1 MQNLSQVTRLRR
13 AVDPAPELAGFDADS
28 GLAGRGLFLGRVEQQ
43 WHLCARAKQPL
54 GVLVI
59 AIDGIDR
66 GDPQMEDSIT
76 FGQDVRAIGRVVSRW
91 CRRRA
96 DFAGRVRKQE
106 MAVMLAESQQDGIR
120 EIAQHIIDDVRDLE
134 LPNPVSPGTR
144 LTVSMGGIV
153 TVPAQS
159 RMARSLLVLADR
171 ALSDARDAGGNRVV
185 FYGDDVPLTH

>member
-13 AVDPAPELAGFDADS
+13 AVDPAPELAGFDTDS
-28 GLAGRGLFLGRVEQQ
+28 GLAGRDLFLGRVEQQ

-59 AIDGIDR
+59 AIDGIER
-66 GDPQMEDSIT
+66 GDPMLEGRAG

-106 MAVMLAESQQDGIR
+106 MAVMLAESQQAGIR
-120 EIAQHIIDDVRDLE
+120 EIARHIIDDVRDLE
-134 LPNPVSPGTR
+134 LPHPVDPDAR

-153 TVPAQS
+153 TVPSQS

-171 ALSDARDAGGNRVV
+171 ALSDARDAGGDRVV
-185 FYGDDVPLTH
+185 FYGDEVSLTH